1 MIKKIIY
8 LFLLVLLLPFNI
20 NDASQDDWDNISS
33 IISEEKINLIKVY
46 LLLNGHIDNIYEL
59 IEIDG
64 INILDIDKLKP
75 FISIEV
81 SDNNSLLKRTS
92 YKLENWL
99 SSSENQEGLSGNW
112 LDQYFDPMNVNDM
125 N

>member
-8 LFLLVLLLPFNI
+8 LFLLALLLPFNI
-20 NDASQDDWDNISS
+20 NDASQDDWDKISS
-33 IISEEKINLIKVY
+33 IISEEKINLIKVH

-64 INILDIDKLKP
+64 IDILDIDTLKP
-75 FISIEV
+75 LISIEA

-99 SSSENQEGLSGNW
+99 SS
-112 LDQYFDPMNVNDM
+112 
-125 N
+125 

>member
-33 IISEEKINLIKVY
+33 IISEEKINLIKVH

-64 INILDIDKLKP
+64 IDILDIDTLKP
-75 FISIEV
+75 LISIEA

-99 SSSENQEGLSGNW
+99 SS
-112 LDQYFDPMNVNDM
+112 
-125 N
+125 